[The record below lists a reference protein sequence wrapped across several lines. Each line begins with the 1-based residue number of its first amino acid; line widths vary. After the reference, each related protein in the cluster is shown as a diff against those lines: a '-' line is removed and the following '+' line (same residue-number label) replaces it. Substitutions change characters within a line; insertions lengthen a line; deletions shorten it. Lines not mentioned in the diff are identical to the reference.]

1 MCKTEMFYYDH
12 KTFCIQLVFPFLTFR
27 VEFWTNQRDWQIA
40 SAINKSLLASFLQT
54 FVAKLYGK
62 LLHTTTSYYH
72 VKLEPEK
79 RRVSDLWFWQVCRK
93 KDAIKM
99 KGFFGKSKGNDDEN
113 VVDEAITWLLIC
125 RK

>member
-1 MCKTEMFYYDH
+1 M
-12 KTFCIQLVFPFLTFR
+12 
-27 VEFWTNQRDWQIA
+27 
-40 SAINKSLLASFLQT
+40 LASFPQT

-113 VVDEAITWLLIC
+113 VVDEAIT
-125 RK
+125 